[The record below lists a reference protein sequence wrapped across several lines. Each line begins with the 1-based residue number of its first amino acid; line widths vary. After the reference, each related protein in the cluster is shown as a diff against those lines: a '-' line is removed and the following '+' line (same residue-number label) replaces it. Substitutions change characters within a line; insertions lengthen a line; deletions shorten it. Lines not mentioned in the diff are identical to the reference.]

1 MGRDLHKQTFL
12 VTGADSISDIIISR
26 GNQQQQFVEY
36 LRVKLLQLDANIAR
50 AAHHDSA
57 IICEVGACHF

>member
-26 GNQQQQFVEY
+26 GNQQQFVEN